1 MSILTNLQP
10 QLVWNYF
17 EQLTQIPRES
27 KHEEK
32 VIEFM
37 LNFAKEHK
45 LFAKRDNTGNVL
57 ITKPATPGM
66 EKRKSV
72 AFQAHLDMVCTAN
85 KDVKIDFSKDPI
97 TPYIDGDW
105 VKAKGTSLGADDGI
119 GVAMCMAIL
128 TDDTIKH
135 GPIECLFTVDEETGL
150 TGAFALQK
158 NFFESKFLINLDSE
172 EEGQIYIGCA
182 GGIDLSA
189 NFTYFMEN
197 IPSDSVAFK
206 FIVNGLKGGHS
217 GDEIHKGLGNANKI
231 SNRFLQLITE
241 KYTARLADFDGG
253 DRHNAIPRFAD
264 FIFTVKNKHVKNL
277 KSDFNT
283 FKKEIYGEYKNEKT
297 DKDINLELKS
307 VDLPEFVIDMGTQ
320 LDLTNALYVCPNG
333 VFAMSLDIEGLT
345 ETSTNLAVVKFK
357 DEKGNLLPANNI
369 QGDFDNDLAI
379 NETSDISD
387 DDIEYDNTCILS
399 EEITDV
405 EFDDSDFAGFIENEN
420 GFAKTAGIKVVTS
433 QRSSIE
439 SGKKDIHKMVK
450 LAFEINNAEISEGD
464 GYPGWKP
471 NPDSQL
477 LKIAV
482 DSYSRLF
489 KKNPLVKAIHAG
501 LECGLFLEKYKD
513 LDMISIGPS
522 LLGVHSPD
530 EKIEIKTV
538 QMCYDHILDILKNV
552 PEN

>member
-1 MSILTNLQP
+1 
-10 QLVWNYF
+10 
-17 EQLTQIPRES
+17 
-27 KHEEK
+27 
-32 VIEFM
+32 
-37 LNFAKEHK
+37 
-45 LFAKRDNTGNVL
+45 
-57 ITKPATPGM
+57 
-66 EKRKSV
+66 
-72 AFQAHLDMVCTAN
+72 MVCTAN
-85 KDVKIDFSKDPI
+85 KDVKIDFSKDPF

-128 TDDTIKH
+128 TDNTIKH

-357 DEKGNLLPANNI
+357 DEKGNLLPANKI
-369 QGDFDNDLAI
+369 EDDFENDLAFD
-379 NETSDISD
+379 NPSDIYE
-387 DDIEYDNTCILS
+387 DDIVYDNTCISS
-399 EEITDV
+399 EEITEP

-471 NPDSQL
+471 NPDSPL

-489 KKNPLVKAIHAG
+489 KKKPLVKAIHAG

-538 QMCYDHILDILKNV
+538 QMCYDHILDIIKNI